1 MKKIILICIPCILTI
16 LLVINA
22 YTYLSYKNKFTLIIE
37 KTNNYNEQM
46 KEQNNKITNLS
57 NELTKIKEIN
67 KDKISH
73 YERWIKWNKEIIEL
87 TK

>member
-37 KTNNYNEQM
+37 ETNNYNKQM